1 MTENYLKVLEE
12 SLEKKLQIMAKIQ
25 EYNLR
30 QQEIFQAQDVS
41 LEEYDRCVDKKG
53 ALIDELTALDSGFE
67 TLYRNVEQELRE
79 DRQKYADQIKRL
91 QDLVTRVTEESVKIQ
106 AQEARNKKQVEDYFR
121 KERAGIAQN
130 RKNSKAAYD
139 YYRSMSGSGYAPSQF
154 YDNKK

>member
-1 MTENYLKVLEE
+1 MTENYLNVLEE

-30 QQEIFQAQDVS
+30 QQEIFQSGDVN
-41 LEEYDRCVDKKG
+41 LDEFDKCVDQKG
-53 ALIDELTALDSGFE
+53 TLIEELMALDSGFE
-67 TLYRNVEQELRE
+67 TLYRNVEQELQNN
-79 DRQKYADQIKRL
+79 RQKYAEEIKRL
-91 QDLVTRVTEESVKIQ
+91 QELVARVTEESVTIQ

-130 RKNSKAAYD
+130 RKNSKAAFD
-139 YYRSMSGSGYAPSQF
+139 YYKSMSGSGYATSQF